1 MQHVCDSPA
10 AGARQAEAE
19 LDEPLVGPGGDE
31 VGGHGAHAQPDQ
43 GEHHQGQ
50 RARRHR
56 HVRGDNHN
64 CGNFTTILQVKN
76 VINQRKNFLLLVS
89 MSCLLLLMIHS

>member
-1 MQHVCDSPA
+1 MSFINNFRTRDTCDIQHACNSPA

-31 VGGHGAHAQPDQ
+31 VWSHGAHAQPDQ

-50 RARRHR
+50 RARRHPQ
-56 HVRGDNHN
+56 VRGDYHN
-64 CGNFTTILQVKN
+64 YGMETTQ
-76 VINQRKNFLLLVS
+76 
-89 MSCLLLLMIHS
+89 

>member
-1 MQHVCDSPA
+1 MQHVWDSPA

-76 VINQRKNFLLLVS
+76 VIN
-89 MSCLLLLMIHS
+89 